1 MIKLYLSDFME
12 MMILIIGITGSIAC
26 GKSTVSNYLKS
37 KGYIVIDADKCG
49 LAQLYQLRGR
59 VGRTDKIAYAY
70 LMYQK
75 KQGPN

>member
-1 MIKLYLSDFME
+1 MIATT
-12 MMILIIGITGSIAC
+12 IIESGIDIPNANTM
-26 GKSTVSNYLKS
+26 
-37 KGYIVIDADKCG
+37 IVIDADKCG

-75 KQGPN
+75 NKVLTEVARKTS